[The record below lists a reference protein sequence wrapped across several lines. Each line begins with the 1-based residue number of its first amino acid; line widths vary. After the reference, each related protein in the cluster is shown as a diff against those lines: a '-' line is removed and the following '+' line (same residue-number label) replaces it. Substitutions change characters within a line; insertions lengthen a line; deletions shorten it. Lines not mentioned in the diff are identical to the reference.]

1 MNSLSS
7 SLFSQPR
14 MPAPQNLSA
23 APHVARQKREAPSP
37 PALAEAPRT
46 RGDRELA
53 MEYRAALLRAAD
65 GARDI
70 KLSIAPDSTFGQWWA
85 HLRSAFQSPEVR
97 QWIQDKGINP
107 QSIKLNPQ
115 TGQISYTQKHA
126 LDPKHTLHT
135 VGQDDKDWAAI
146 SGPILEAA
154 RVICAGR
161 ADTTFT
167 PPATALDEPV
177 AWALVG
183 QFYNEQ
189 LGLTGPA
196 MRTRAEQITRDQG
209 FSPLDPITSA
219 GLIES
224 RSDDALEE
232 QKAVLG
238 DIFDRYQII
247 AQLRHLAASVENGSV
262 PLEQIED
269 ELKSRIV
276 DLSSDSTYQAPSKG
290 KWKQATL
297 LQLLQDHGWDIPT
310 NHEQLMNLATSL
322 AIPPPKAAKNGNLA
336 GALAWPEPLA
346 QDNMEQ
352 LRADIRAGK
361 MGDIPLSPFS
371 SVLEYLLNNRP
382 ISPKEYADPR
392 HLIDTLLHSPRGVTL
407 GNAIQAAFEAR
418 GVKGSPADW
427 LLAALNVECSPGAGK
442 SANTTP
448 GHIEGYRLVS
458 ADTLGQSPSAVIKAL
473 ENHLIANG
481 SAPSWHKAE
490 IRAHLLLA
498 SRAPE
503 FLVKDIP
510 EQLRVGT
517 HSWVSFTT
525 AVARI
530 EAKAPGATARMS
542 YAQVMLEADNAPI
555 SEEERQV
562 EYAAQNE
569 AIKDWGVANGMSYP
583 VTDAAIKA
591 VREAFS
597 AQIRELKEASETI
610 IPETPTTKALALAQ
624 LKKVFPAM
632 DPALF
637 EKKCITLQPSNRH
650 FPGPYSI
657 LDLYIDGRSLLGT
670 PDSADNWGA
679 GGRLFVK
686 AITRGLV
693 TIEADGKPATWVSSS
708 SAINVADMLAKLKD
722 LPRPMETFKQEFP
735 AFANAVKKTT
745 SAQLKLLI
753 SALPK
758 EDRENLEF
766 GKLTVRREIIYHRE
780 DHPKRVT
787 EGALLIETQRNGK
800 VMTYEVDRLKGTITK
815 RPDKSYKEY
824 PPSNGVLPQPG
835 KRFDVIKPEGQHPP
849 GLTDEK
855 KAAQGAFNSFSSA
868 RTQYIVDAMIL
879 DMDLP
884 AVEKYA
890 KGATTFDT
898 EVPTHKILTEILL
911 NLIPFRSA
919 IQNFKAGKIG
929 DGVADVAFDIFGF
942 IVAIAPVA
950 RGAKAFAVGASILSK
965 VLHAGKILGRA
976 ALGAINPLSGLDDLG
991 RGLLNAGRKA
1001 ITAGYKGVKHLRGSY
1016 RNMNLLGLAKKPDIA
1031 EGTYKAANGAH
1042 QRNALA
1048 KYDEATGKWHA
1059 FDPRTQQMY
1068 GKALDDFVI
1077 APPGS
1082 NASNNLLGIAGKD
1095 SFWSRMTKAVAMLKG
1110 TAGNYD
1116 LLKAASKNHD
1126 VAAIG
1131 SIKVAGQTIDSGAVF
1146 RDGKWYKYD
1155 PGTQRPYGPALSDF
1169 KPKVVAFEGE
1179 IKVSFVDSWFGK
1191 MIASVVAPSADNPNF
1206 RRDYLAAIAKVE
1218 NDSPAA
1224 YLKGLNSGKPETIYG
1239 YSPALK
1245 VDDLKRL
1252 AVAER
1257 RTAEE
1262 LGSLARRI
1270 NELEILPKQL
1280 EKAMDSAKRG
1290 AQAAAYKKGYDKGN
1304 PAGYKKSDDTVD
1316 AIASQAG
1323 GGADNPVGIKGF
1335 SEELSLNQLA
1345 ELATA
1350 PGRTP
1355 AELGHLVRYMEKRR
1369 INISL
1374 ENYTVF
1380 NAEIAAAG
1388 GKATALPQGFY
1399 LSQAA
1404 LLSEGECA
1412 ALSNVMAAAVRQGKQ
1427 ETFMKNLYNAMVP
1440 TLTPDEIAA
1449 LQKINPK
1456 KALLEQRRAI
1466 TVPKFRKQLDELQG
1480 VLGTKFHLGMQS
1492 MQVPYTEIIAR
1503 LSRANSS
1510 TTLLINGPGHG
1521 ITAGVVVS
1529 NGKKEWFY
1537 FDPNFGKATFDSQ
1550 AKMSA
1555 ALETTLNSGR
1565 SKNLLAHYGDNPKV
1579 PEYKISVFNEV
1590 ELNSTLR
1597 SELPAGSS
1605 DVSNL
1610 FQTEL

>member
-1 MNSLSS
+1 
-7 SLFSQPR
+7 
-14 MPAPQNLSA
+14 
-23 APHVARQKREAPSP
+23 
-37 PALAEAPRT
+37 
-46 RGDRELA
+46 

-177 AWALVG
+177 PWALVG

-238 DIFDRYQII
+238 DISDRYQII

-322 AIPPPKAAKNGNLA
+322 AIPPPKAATNGNLA

-361 MGDIPLSPFS
+361 MGGIPLSPFS

-427 LLAALNVECSPGAGK
+427 LLAALNIECSPGAGK

-458 ADTLGQSPSAVIKAL
+458 ADTFGQSPSAVIKAL

-530 EAKAPGATARMS
+530 EAKAPGATAGMS
-542 YAQVMLEADNAPI
+542 YAQIMLEADNAPI
-555 SEEERQV
+555 SEEERQL

-597 AQIRELKEASETI
+597 AQIRELKEAAETHVT
-610 IPETPTTKALALAQ
+610 EMPTAKALALAQ
-624 LKKVFPAM
+624 LKTAFPDM

-637 EKKCITLQPSNRH
+637 EKKCITLQPSNRY

-657 LDLYIDGRSLLGT
+657 LDMYIDGRSLLGT

-679 GGRLFVK
+679 GGRLFVG
-686 AITRGLV
+686 AITRGQV
-693 TIEADGKPATWVSSS
+693 IIEPDGKPAAWVSSS
-708 SAINVADMLAKLKD
+708 SEINVSEMLAKLKG
-722 LPRPMETFKQEFP
+722 LPSPLETLKEQFP
-735 AFANAVKKTT
+735 GFASAVKKAT
-745 SAQLKLLI
+745 SAQIKLLI
-753 SALPK
+753 SALPR

-766 GKLTVRREIIYHRE
+766 GKLTIRREVDYYLE
-780 DHPKRVT
+780 DYPQRVK
-787 EGALLIETQRNGK
+787 EGALLLETQRNGK
-800 VMTYEVDRLKGTITK
+800 VVTYEVDRLKGTITK
-815 RPDKSYKEY
+815 LPEK
-824 PPSNGVLPQPG
+824 SNGKGSGESPPPVRRL
-835 KRFDVIKPEGQHPP
+835 DEVTPEGQHAP
-849 GLTDEK
+849 GITDERK
-855 KAAQGAFNSFSSA
+855 GAQRAFNSFSSA
-868 RTQYIVDAMIL
+868 RTQYIVDAMIKDL
-879 DMDLP
+879 DLP

-890 KGATTFDT
+890 KGVTTFDT
-898 EVPTHKILTEILL
+898 EVPLHKALADFAL
-911 NLIPFRSA
+911 NMIPLRSA

-929 DGVADVAFDIFGF
+929 KGAVELAFDIFGF
-942 IVAIAPVA
+942 LLVVPAAVRA
-950 RGAKAFAVGASILSK
+950 AKALAVGASVLSK
-965 VLHAGKILGRA
+965 ALHTGKILGRA
-976 ALGAINPLSGLDDLG
+976 AIGALNPVGGLDDLG
-991 RGLLNAGRKA
+991 RGLLNAGHKA

-1016 RNMNLLGLAKKPDIA
+1016 RTMNLLGLAKKPDIA
-1031 EGTYKAANGAH
+1031 EGTYKAASGTS

-1082 NASNNLLGIAGKD
+1082 NPTDNLLGIAGKD
-1095 SFWSRMTKAVAMLKG
+1095 TFWSRMTKAVAMLKG

-1155 PGTQRPYGPALSDF
+1155 PSTQRPYGPALSDF

-1179 IKVSFVDSWFGK
+1179 IKGSFVDSWFGK

-1304 PAGYKKSDDTVD
+1304 PDGYKKSDDAVD
-1316 AIASQAG
+1316 SIVSQAG
-1323 GGADNPVGIKGF
+1323 GAADNPVGIKGF
-1335 SEELSLNQLA
+1335 SETLTLNQLA

-1388 GKATALPQGFY
+1388 GKATPLPQGFY

-1412 ALSNVMAAAVRQGKQ
+1412 ALSNVMAAAVRQGRQ
-1427 ETFMKNLYNAMVP
+1427 DTFIKNLYNAMVP

-1449 LQKINPK
+1449 LKKINPQ
-1456 KALLEQRRAI
+1456 KAAVEQRRAI
-1466 TVPKFRKQLDELQG
+1466 TVPRFRKQLDELQD
-1480 VLGTKFHLGMQS
+1480 VLGSKFHLGMQS
-1492 MQVPYTEIIAR
+1492 KQVPYTEIIEKLKTA
-1503 LSRANSS
+1503 SSS

-1521 ITAGVVVS
+1521 ITSGVVVTG
-1529 NGKKEWFY
+1529 GKKQWFY
-1537 FDPNFGKATFDSQ
+1537 FDPNFGKATFDS
-1550 AKMSA
+1550 AEKMSA
-1555 ALETTLNSGR
+1555 ALESTLKSGR
-1565 SKNLLAHYGDNPKV
+1565 SKNLLAHYGDNPNL

-1590 ELNSTLR
+1590 ELNITLR
-1597 SELPAGSS
+1597 AKLSAGSS
-1605 DVSNL
+1605 EVSSL
-1610 FQTEL
+1610 FLAEL